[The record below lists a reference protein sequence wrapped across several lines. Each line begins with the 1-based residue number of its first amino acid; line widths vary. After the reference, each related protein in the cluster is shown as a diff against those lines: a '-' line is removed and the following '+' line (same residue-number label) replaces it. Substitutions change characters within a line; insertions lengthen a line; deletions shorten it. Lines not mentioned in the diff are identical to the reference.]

1 MSYAEL
7 RDRTFASD
15 AAFEAWLAEH
25 PTAQFI
31 VQKQQEA
38 IELSNLAKA
47 EEDELIA
54 HIPKW
59 KTSLTQEQA
68 QRSLRAEL
76 HRTLHHA
83 ALMNCG
89 NVFVAV
95 EEDMEAISHTPL
107 RVNRIDMGEA
117 HAEQVVGQ
125 ALFRETSGAVPSPR
139 RNSWWSTSNRFRAPM
154 RGTCVAARSS
164 HFCDPWPRASN
175 HSIDGMSAI
184 FSATWR

>member
-59 KTSLTQEQA
+59 KTSLTQEQE
-68 QRSLRAEL
+68 QLCAEL

-83 ALMNCG
+83 ADELWD
-89 NVFVAV
+89 VFVAV

-107 RVNRIDMGEA
+107 RVNRIDMGELTPNGL
-117 HAEQVVGQ
+117 VGR
-125 ALFRETSGAVPSPR
+125 ARLRETSGAVPSPR
-139 RNSWWSTSNRFRAPM
+139 RNSWWSTSTCFRAPM
-154 RGTCVAARSS
+154 RGTCVAARP
-164 HFCDPWPRASN
+164 H
-175 HSIDGMSAI
+175 I
-184 FSATWR
+184 SATHGHARRITLSTA